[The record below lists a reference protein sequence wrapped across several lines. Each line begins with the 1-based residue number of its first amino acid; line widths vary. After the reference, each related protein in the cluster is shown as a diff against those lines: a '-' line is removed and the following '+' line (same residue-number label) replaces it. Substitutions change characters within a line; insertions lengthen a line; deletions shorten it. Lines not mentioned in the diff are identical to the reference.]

1 MKNKIHLLP
10 LASLL
15 LAGGILCTGCGG
27 DAPASSVPAD
37 VSTASSVE
45 EVDAMDGYDYINDY
59 VGLWGYYDIELWL
72 RVHEDSTFEFVNSED
87 ETIYTG
93 TADADKY
100 GMDLCFDDDTPQMR
114 LDLSVSGDL
123 LEEGSSDALH
133 PVDAIVSRAT
143 CFEKNGLEINGV
155 VDSSDPIRLDS
166 GDLAYLSKKARKLLD
181 DAGFPD
187 AVISASNDS
196 SGHGNQ
202 KLCSLIQD
210 RILVEIEK
218 PIDLSNVYNTS
229 IKVGQFSSHNI
240 CPTCGLAT
248 SSFVIGELD
257 DVRYFDHP
265 DHFNADI
272 MWFTKGYVEYVI
284 PNLIPRNQKIT
295 QLSLSAEISSEAPG
309 TDNDWPSDISFYI
322 NDTLVG
328 TWTSPGD
335 YGDVRGMFTP
345 EWWPQNWN
353 QYGLLK
359 LLVINHKGTFIRFRI
374 AVEEDS
380 AHVGG
385 LTIFGKSFG
394 NYDQDIVVSINY
406 APLDTEKNT
415 K

>member
-1 MKNKIHLLP
+1 MIHITSLDDGLELFKALGSDIRIQILKI
-10 LASLL
+10 
-15 LAGGILCTGCGG
+15 
-27 DAPASSVPAD
+27 
-37 VSTASSVE
+37 
-45 EVDAMDGYDYINDY
+45 
-59 VGLWGYYDIELWL
+59 
-72 RVHEDSTFEFVNSED
+72 
-87 ETIYTG
+87 
-93 TADADKY
+93 
-100 GMDLCFDDDTPQMR
+100 
-114 LDLSVSGDL
+114 L
-123 LEEGSSDALH
+123 LENNQMSMNQIANELNISNGALTGH
-133 PVDAIVSRAT
+133 IKKLEE
-143 CFEKNGLEINGV
+143 CGL
-155 VDSSDPIRLDS
+155 
-166 GDLAYLSKKARKLLD
+166 
-181 DAGFPD
+181 
-187 AVISASNDS
+187 ISASNDS

-240 CPTCGLAT
+240 CTTCGLAT

-257 DVRYFDHP
+257 DARYFDHP
-265 DHFNADI
+265 DRFNADI

-309 TDNDWPSDISFYI
+309 IDNNWPSDISFYI

-359 LLVINHKGTFIRFRI
+359 LLVINHKGTFIDGLKISDITTSELNLDYTSTIRFRI
-374 AVEEDS
+374 AVEENS

>member
-1 MKNKIHLLP
+1 MIHITSLDDGLELFKALGSDIRIQILKI
-10 LASLL
+10 
-15 LAGGILCTGCGG
+15 
-27 DAPASSVPAD
+27 
-37 VSTASSVE
+37 
-45 EVDAMDGYDYINDY
+45 
-59 VGLWGYYDIELWL
+59 
-72 RVHEDSTFEFVNSED
+72 
-87 ETIYTG
+87 
-93 TADADKY
+93 
-100 GMDLCFDDDTPQMR
+100 
-114 LDLSVSGDL
+114 L
-123 LEEGSSDALH
+123 LENNQMSMNQIANELNISNGALTGH
-133 PVDAIVSRAT
+133 IKKLEE
-143 CFEKNGLEINGV
+143 CGL
-155 VDSSDPIRLDS
+155 
-166 GDLAYLSKKARKLLD
+166 
-181 DAGFPD
+181 
-187 AVISASNDS
+187 ISASNDS

-240 CPTCGLAT
+240 CPACGLAT

-359 LLVINHKGTFIRFRI
+359 LLVINHKGTFIDGLKISDITTSELKLDYTSTIRFRI

-406 APLDTEKNT
+406 EPLATEKNT